1 MRVASSIVFLA
12 FLMPVVAFPQAP
24 QPLNV
29 VIEGGRIVDG
39 TGNPWYLADIGIRDG
54 VIARIG
60 DLSGSARERTI
71 LANRMV
77 VAPGFIDMLVGSSIP
92 LLLDPQAADSKLLQG
107 VTAILVGEGDS
118 MAPQNEQTLKDFP
131 PSDQLP
137 AWRTFTEYFQ
147 LLEKAGI
154 AVNVVHNVGATQ
166 VRRIVVGDANRQPSA
181 NQLDQMKAL
190 VDESMRQGAVGLS
203 SALIYPPGVYA
214 RTSELVELAKTAAS
228 HHGVYFTHIRNE
240 GRELLPSVEEA
251 IQIGREAH
259 IPVHIY
265 HLKAAGQENW
275 ALFGG
280 ALRLIEKAR
289 DSGVDVTAD
298 VYPYVRNGIPL
309 TSFLPSKYF
318 DDGSDAILDR
328 LTDHQTRGRIRN
340 EMETTSDWENWYLHA
355 GKDWSNVLIAEVPAG
370 LDKTYEGKSVTA
382 VSKLRNEDP
391 WETFFFLLHSG
402 RTEINVDP
410 LTMDERQKDAALKET
425 FVCIASDSAP
435 TNLKKATTAHPRTFG
450 TFPRIFAK
458 YVREDGAISL
468 ESAVRAMSSL
478 PANILQLTDR
488 GRIAAGMAADIVI
501 FDPSLVQ
508 DVSTFEQPLAYP
520 KGIAY
525 VLVNGRVAV
534 DAGQVTGLRAG
545 RVLRHTP

>member
-1 MRVASSIVFLA
+1 MRIASSIVFLA
-12 FLMPVVAFPQAP
+12 FLMPVAAFPQAP

-131 PSDQLP
+131 ASDQLP

-259 IPVHIY
+259 IPIHIY

-309 TSFLPSKYF
+309 TSFLPAKYF

-340 EMETTSDWENWYLHA
+340 EMETTADWENWYLHA

-402 RTEINVDP
+402 RAEINVDP
-410 LTMDERQKDAALKET
+410 LTMDEQQKDAALNES

-468 ESAVRAMSSL
+468 ENAVRAMSSL

-534 DAGQVTGLRAG
+534 DAGQVTGLRSG

>member
-1 MRVASSIVFLA
+1 
-12 FLMPVVAFPQAP
+12 
-24 QPLNV
+24 
-29 VIEGGRIVDG
+29 
-39 TGNPWYLADIGIRDG
+39 
-54 VIARIG
+54 
-60 DLSGSARERTI
+60 
-71 LANRMV
+71 
-77 VAPGFIDMLVGSSIP
+77 
-92 LLLDPQAADSKLLQG
+92 
-107 VTAILVGEGDS
+107 
-118 MAPQNEQTLKDFP
+118 MAPQNERTLKDFP
-131 PSDQLP
+131 ASDQLP

-289 DSGVDVTAD
+289 DNGVDVTAD

-309 TSFLPSKYF
+309 TSFLPAKYF

-370 LDKTYEGKSVTA
+370 LDRTYEGKSVTA

-402 RTEINVDP
+402 RAEINVDP
-410 LTMDERQKDAALKET
+410 LTMDEQQKDAALNES

-468 ESAVRAMSSL
+468 ENAVRAMSSL

-488 GRIAAGMAADIVI
+488 GRIAASMAADIVI

-534 DAGQVTGLRAG
+534 DAGQVTGLRSG